1 MCHTRMQEIGR
12 ICETGWTCG
21 VRAGDYSRQVC
32 TCSWIKRGKEGNSLN
47 QVREKSLRVSSGQRT
62 VLTFQREFTNVVLHF
77 LDESNEVDSKQV
89 LQLSHLLITK
99 VAFGPGFQENVSARV
114 TLPAMNLQVIQPA

>member
-12 ICETGWTCG
+12 ICETGWACG

-47 QVREKSLRVSSGQRT
+47 QGREKSLRVSSGQRT

-77 LDESNEVDSKQV
+77 LDESNEVDSKQ
-89 LQLSHLLITK
+89 SSI
-99 VAFGPGFQENVSARV
+99 
-114 TLPAMNLQVIQPA
+114 LPT

>member
-47 QVREKSLRVSSGQRT
+47 QVREKSLRVSPDQRT
-62 VLTFQREFTNVVLHF
+62 VLKFQLELTDMVLHNPS
-77 LDESNEVDSKQV
+77 ESNEVD
-89 LQLSHLLITK
+89 L
-99 VAFGPGFQENVSARV
+99 E
-114 TLPAMNLQVIQPA
+114 